1 MNNVVSPLE
10 ALRQPPIIRSPQ
22 AVVPPSASARH
33 GLRPQ
38 DSDDGSDSDDDDIAI
53 MFPSVELQ
61 PATSAHSHPP
71 FTAAPPQQQRGLS
84 IEISSNHH
92 GSGSTK
98 DASGSSSF
106 QTTAAT
112 NSTTP
117 LSSTLRST
125 RKKKKNGK
133 KVLHVCLTK
142 YPVIR
147 ELADE
152 MSFIVDNVD
161 EELEKFDF
169 NMIWSDTV
177 LPLQKL
183 VRLANWQRSNH
194 FPSMHLLC
202 RKVHLGL
209 TLGRMR
215 KVFPAHYNF
224 FPRTWSMRSEKQQF
238 ARFYAQQPV
247 KKVFILKPN
256 AGCQGKGIVLSKD
269 PLNAVDDLDNY
280 VCQEY
285 VTRPLLIE
293 NKKFDLRVYCLV
305 TSIRHLSIFVY
316 NDGLVR
322 MCADAYEKPNDENMG
337 NACQHLTNYA
347 VNKHSDNFVFNSDKQ
362 GRGDLGNKRDFV
374 WLNRWL
380 RDQGQSPEKF
390 WERVHHMII
399 KTIIAAQPQM
409 THVYNS
415 CFPHSN
421 DGYTCFEVLG
431 FDILVDDRVK
441 PILMEVNHTPSFS
454 CDTPLDHRIK
464 HDCLMET
471 WKIIDVQAGD
481 KQRHQE
487 REKAMFARRMQSTRT
502 ASSMVPMD
510 SMLSTAQVQSQ
521 ENQLLAQG
529 ELSSDPRFAAEQ
541 LAAEHRRKEDQK
553 VKNYK
558 RVYPS
563 TNIERQA
570 LYETILAAAKTASAI
585 PTTASQEQRQL
596 EVKAEREKREQK
608 RNGGTDSSRR
618 PVQRPTG
625 SAHGGAGGIAPQPP
639 SLPASG
645 NVTPTSVNDD
655 ILAAPHPF
663 QRANLLLGGGGS
675 NAQPA
680 GPPAVAA
687 GGGARGGAIR
697 SSSHRSSIGAST
709 DRPKR
714 TKEDVERQRQ
724 KLADQMERHRR
735 RMVLGPRLSVFQL
748 REVQLSAMFQDDELI
763 DEAELQQQQQQQQQQ
778 PTSHPR
784 SHTTGRLPATTSNNG
799 NPSNGGGTGGSR
811 SRDGAGLTKDGLPS
825 SAPGSSGSGGSGL
838 SLIPQANAMYPSTS
852 ISHHE
857 QFQAILQ
864 QLSRY
869 QHSAPEYRFYDSLRG
884 EAPPAEASGDHRLS
898 VSERALAHHEGLDL
912 GDIEEDDDFGAG
924 GGMYYEEE
932 EEEEE

>member
-22 AVVPPSASARH
+22 AVVPQSASSRNH
-33 GLRPQ
+33 RQ
-38 DSDDGSDSDDDDIAI
+38 ISDDGSDSDDDDIAI

-61 PATSAHSHPP
+61 PATSTHSHPP

-84 IEISSNHH
+84 TEISSSNNN
-92 GSGSTK
+92 SAASAK
-98 DASGSSSF
+98 EASGGSSF
-106 QTTAAT
+106 HTTAAT

-152 MSFIVDNVD
+152 MNFIVDNVD

-238 ARFYAQQPV
+238 ARYFAQQPV

-256 AGCQGKGIVLSKD
+256 AGCQGKGIVLTKD

-305 TSIRHLSIFVY
+305 TSIRHLSIFIY

-322 MCADAYEKPNDENMG
+322 MCADAYEKPNDENIG

-380 RDQGQSPEKF
+380 REQGQSPEKF

-471 WKIIDVQAGD
+471 WKIVDVQAGD

-502 ASSMVPMD
+502 TSLMVPMD

-521 ENQLLAQG
+521 DNQLLAQG

-553 VKNYK
+553 LKNYK
-558 RVYPS
+558 RIYPS

-608 RNGGTDSSRR
+608 RNGGGVDSSRR
-618 PVQRPTG
+618 QVPRPTG
-625 SAHGGAGGIAPQPP
+625 SAHGGSAGGIAPQPP

-655 ILAAPHPF
+655 LLAAPHPF
-663 QRANLLLGGGGS
+663 PRSNLLGGA
-675 NAQPA
+675 NAQST
-680 GPPAVAA
+680 GPPS
-687 GGGARGGAIR
+687 GTTGSGARGGSIR
-697 SSSHRSSIGAST
+697 SSHRSSIGSST

-714 TKEDVERQRQ
+714 TKEEVERQRQ

-763 DEAELQQQQQQQQQQ
+763 DEAELQQQQQ

-784 SHTTGRLPATTSNNG
+784 SHTTGRLPAATHNNG
-799 NPSNGGGTGGSR
+799 NPTSGGSGGGSR
-811 SRDGAGLTKDGLPS
+811 SRDGAGVTKDGLPS
-825 SAPGSSGSGGSGL
+825 SAPGSSGTTGL
-838 SLIPQANAMYPSTS
+838 SLVPQANSLYSSSS

-884 EAPPAEASGDHRLS
+884 DAPPAAEASGEHRLS

-924 GGMYYEEE
+924 GGMYYDEEE
-932 EEEEE
+932 EEEE

>member
-1 MNNVVSPLE
+1 MSFPLSSTKKNKNHLVTMSSMVSPLE
-10 ALRQPPIIRSPQ
+10 AHRQPPIIRSPQ
-22 AVVPPSASARH
+22 AVVASSRQN
-33 GLRPQ
+33 G
-38 DSDDGSDSDDDDIAI
+38 SDDETSGSDDEDVSIA
-53 MFPSVELQ
+53 FPELQ
-61 PATSAHSHPP
+61 QQQQQHVSSCTSIPPLVPRGSSRPAT
-71 FTAAPPQQQRGLS
+71 
-84 IEISSNHH
+84 
-92 GSGSTK
+92 
-98 DASGSSSF
+98 DGSSTLMSEPSSA
-106 QTTAAT
+106 TTMHSTT

-117 LSSTLRST
+117 LASSFRGSK
-125 RKKKKNGK
+125 KKKKNGK
-133 KVLHVCLTK
+133 KILHVCLTK

-152 MSFIVDNVD
+152 FNFTVDNVD

-183 VRLANWQRSNH
+183 VRLMNWQRTNH

-215 KVFPAHYNF
+215 KVFPVHYNF
-224 FPRTWSMRSEKQQF
+224 FPRTWSMRSERQQF
-238 ARFYAQQPV
+238 ARFHSQLPV

-256 AGCQGKGIVLSKD
+256 AGCQGKGIVLTKD

-285 VTRPLLIE
+285 VTKPLLIE
-293 NKKFDLRVYCLV
+293 GKKFDLRVYCLV
-305 TSIRHLSIFVY
+305 TSIRHLSVFVF

-322 MCADAYEKPNDENMG
+322 MCADAYEKPTDENMG
-337 NACQHLTNYA
+337 NSCQHLTNYA
-347 VNKHSDNFVFNSDKQ
+347 VNKHSDNFVFNCDKQ

-374 WLNRWL
+374 WLNRWF
-380 RDQGQSPEKF
+380 REQGHSPEKF
-390 WERVHHMII
+390 WDRVHHMMI

-431 FDILVDDRVK
+431 FDILVDERVK

-471 WKIIDVQAGD
+471 WKIIDVQPGD

-487 REKAMFARRMQSTRT
+487 REKAMFARRMQSTK
-502 ASSMVPMD
+502 ASSAMVSID

-521 ENQLLAQG
+521 DNQLLAQ
-529 ELSSDPRFAAEQ
+529 SSEMTDPRFIAEQ

-553 VKNYK
+553 LKNYK

-608 RNGGTDSSRR
+608 RGGGVDSSRR
-618 PVQRPTG
+618 PSQRSAGATHSG
-625 SAHGGAGGIAPQPP
+625 SIAPQPP

-645 NVTPTSVNDD
+645 NVTPTSVNEDSL
-655 ILAAPHPF
+655 IAAHPF
-663 QRANLLLGGGGS
+663 QRSNVLQSNPATSGVSATGS
-675 NAQPA
+675 R
-680 GPPAVAA
+680 GAA
-687 GGGARGGAIR
+687 RSGSHRNSV
-697 SSSHRSSIGAST
+697 SSS
-709 DRPKR
+709 DKPKR

-748 REVQLSAMFQDDELI
+748 REAQLSAMFHDEQGDEEQDMQ
-763 DEAELQQQQQQQQQQ
+763 LQQQ
-778 PTSHPR
+778 PSTAHSR
-784 SHTTGRLPATTSNNG
+784 SHTTGRLPATKG
-799 NPSNGGGTGGSR
+799 DNGGMSGGSR
-811 SRDGAGLTKDGLPS
+811 AAKDSYPGNTPS
-825 SAPGSSGSGGSGL
+825 SAPGSSGGNGGGPHTHAQGPVLHS
-838 SLIPQANAMYPSTS
+838 SSS

-869 QHSAPEYRFYDSLRG
+869 QSSVPEYRFYDARRPG
-884 EAPPAEASGDHRLS
+884 EAPPAGTASGGRMDNVEYEQRLAI
-898 VSERALAHHEGLDL
+898 SERALGNHQGLDL

-924 GGMYYEEE
+924 GMYYDDDEEE
-932 EEEEE
+932 EEE